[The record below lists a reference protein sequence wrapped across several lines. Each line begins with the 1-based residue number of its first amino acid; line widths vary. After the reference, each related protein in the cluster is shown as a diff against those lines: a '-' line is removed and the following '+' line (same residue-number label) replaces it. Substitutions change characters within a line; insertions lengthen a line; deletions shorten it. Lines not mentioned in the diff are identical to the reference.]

1 MGLRLR
7 PGTRNGVRYF
17 RDPLAPVSPAITGT
31 RLRVTSR
38 AMCAQP
44 IASKAMMSN
53 SEGTGTTRRLAD
65 LPRVIM
71 TPRVARHE
79 ESSRSTQCSGHE
91 ESFQDAMTMAMNNQR
106 QRYQGQR
113 SE

>member
-71 TPRVARHE
+71 TPRVARTRGIVKKHAVF
-79 ESSRSTQCSGHE
+79 RTRRVVSGRDDHGNE
-91 ESFQDAMTMAMNNQR
+91 
-106 QRYQGQR
+106 
-113 SE
+113 